1 MNLAYTPPPDA
12 VGPRLI
18 TVEEF
23 DKMSELGIFAPEE
36 RLELVEGMILQMS
49 AKGVPHESLKTQ
61 LNLFFGRN
69 RPDTVL
75 FTQEA
80 GWRVD
85 RYTYLE
91 PDFLF
96 YPASLRIDQVPAA
109 QSLLIIELSSSSI
122 GYDLGRKA
130 ALYARLGVC
139 DYWVIDADRRQT
151 HVHRDP
157 QPEGYGE
164 IRLVPEGEPLVPL
177 LIPALSV
184 TIADMPA

>member
-1 MNLAYTPPPDA
+1 MNLAYSPPPDD

-49 AKGVPHESLKTQ
+49 AKGVPHEWLKTQ
-61 LNLFFGRN
+61 LNRYFGRHT
-69 RPDTVL
+69 PDPVQ

-85 RYTYLE
+85 RFTYLE

-109 QSLLIIELSSSSI
+109 QSLLIIELSSSSLR
-122 GYDLGRKA
+122 YDLGRKA
-130 ALYARLGVC
+130 SLYARLGVR

-164 IRLVPEGEPLVPL
+164 IRIVPESETVVPL
-177 LIPALSV
+177 LIPALPV
-184 TIADMPA
+184 RVADMPA